1 MLFDD
6 QINKRRE
13 RETALLREVFGDTA
27 KDMGF
32 KVDRGSTQN
41 SGNHVLN
48 MLLEYLKVTDYVLD
62 DDGFMTP
69 DEQLER
75 ILRPIGIMQRR
86 IQLDGAWWKM
96 TVGPKLGQDKEGNM
110 LLFLPAKG
118 YFG

>member
-13 RETALLREVFGDTA
+13 RETASLREVFGNTA

-32 KVDRGSTQN
+32 KVDRGSVKN
-41 SGNHVLN
+41 SGNRVLH
-48 MLLEYLKVTDYVLD
+48 MLLEYLKVKDYVLD

-86 IQLDGAWWKM
+86 IKM
-96 TVGPKLGQDKEGNM
+96 EG
-110 LLFLPAKG
+110 LSH
-118 YFG
+118 